1 MTLEVYK
8 ACCCSLSNE
17 LLVKLSVARYEWN
30 VHKRSVLRNNS
41 ALEELALVKIII
53 EYLSLFLVV
62 SLHSLKTAHFL
73 YPLEYLAADVDAIA
87 RRCIVKRVSVS
98 LSFPL
103 EHCRCSLENIVSD
116 KIFSDDSNNN
126 AGRTNVFLN
135 ATVNNAV
142 LCYVN
147 RLRQE
152 AGRNVCNKCVTLCV
166 RQSLVLCTI
175 DSIVFADINI
185 VSVLWD
191 IQI

>member
-1 MTLEVYK
+1 M
-8 ACCCSLSNE
+8 
-17 LLVKLSVARYEWN
+17 
-30 VHKRSVLRNNS
+30 
-41 ALEELALVKIII
+41 
-53 EYLSLFLVV
+53 

-73 YPLEYLAADVDAIA
+73 YPLEYLAADIDSIA
-87 RRCIVKRVSVS
+87 RRCVIKRICVS

-103 EHCRCSLENIVSD
+103 EHCRCALENVVSD

-126 AGRTNVFLN
+126 AGRTNVLLN
-135 ATVNNAV
+135 TAVNNAV

-166 RQSLVLCTI
+166 RQCLVLCTI

-185 VSVLWD
+185 VSVLRN
-191 IQI
+191 IEV